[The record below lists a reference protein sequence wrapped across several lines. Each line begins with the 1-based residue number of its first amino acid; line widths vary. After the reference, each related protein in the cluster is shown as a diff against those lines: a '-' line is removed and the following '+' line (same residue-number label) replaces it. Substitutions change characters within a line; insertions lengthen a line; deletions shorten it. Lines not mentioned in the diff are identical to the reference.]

1 MDQSYN
7 TNDRRTIDEI
17 ASEYIAAEY
26 RTDFIQFTKTG
37 EAKPEFLAYM
47 DQDPRAGEAVDI
59 VFTGKLLLLR
69 ILREDYE
76 TKQVN
81 SVMTG

>member
-37 EAKPEFLAYM
+37 EAKPEFLAYL
-47 DQDPRAGEAVDI
+47 DKNSRAGEAVDI
-59 VFTGKLLLLR
+59 VFNRQAAAFEDFAQMLR
-69 ILREDYE
+69 KEAS
-76 TKQVN
+76 K
-81 SVMTG
+81 